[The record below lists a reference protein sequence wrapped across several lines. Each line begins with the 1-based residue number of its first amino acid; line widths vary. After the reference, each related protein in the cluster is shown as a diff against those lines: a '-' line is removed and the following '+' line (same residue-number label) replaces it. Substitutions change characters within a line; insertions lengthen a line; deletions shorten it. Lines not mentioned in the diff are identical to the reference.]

1 MLRDV
6 EQLPV
11 LKPTASDLIAIRYGE
26 SQGRAHLTGVQ
37 ALVRLVLD
45 ARRADIQRGRP
56 TAAFVSGYEGSPLG
70 GFDLELGRIGSLLAE
85 VGVGFQP
92 AVNEELA
99 ATAIMGTQLAP
110 TRPDAL
116 VSGVTGFWYGKSPGV
131 DRATDALRHANM
143 AGTHPDGGA
152 LALCGDD
159 PAAKSSTVPGASEAL
174 LADIGMPVL
183 FPSDSQDVLDLG
195 LHAVAMSRASGLW
208 VAVKIVTAVADG
220 ASAVEFSPDRV
231 TPAAPE
237 GPPWRHTPDAR
248 LLQPTS
254 GELEQSLTGIRLDR
268 ARAYAAANH
277 LDKIMTPPGPARV
290 GIVAAGSTYRA
301 VAHALQRLGL
311 DEAEAARRG
320 LRVLKLAAIH
330 PLVPSVII
338 DFAAGL
344 DEIIVIEDK
353 RALIEAGVT
362 AILYPRPDR
371 PRLSGKRDPQGR
383 ELFRSHGE
391 LDADTIAAVLARR
404 LDAIGSFP
412 SISAHLDGNG
422 HPVSARPTPARW
434 PAGDSSRPGREL
446 PITVTSRTPY
456 FCSGCPHN
464 TSTRVPDGAIVGA
477 GIGCHTLAL
486 AIPSERSGDI
496 IGLGQMGG
504 EGATWIGMSRYV
516 AAGHFFQN
524 LGDGTFFHSGSLAVR
539 AAIAANVN
547 ITYKLL
553 YNSAVAMTG
562 GQQAQGGVPVP
573 DLCRLLLAEGVARI
587 VITTPQPRRV
597 PYRRQLPSQVTIAN
611 RDQIVSVQEHLA
623 RVPGVTVLIHD
634 QECATE
640 LRRKRKRGLAAAPA
654 TRAMINERV
663 CEGCGDCGARSN
675 CLSLQP
681 VSTAFGRKTRIDQSS
696 CNLDFS
702 CIDGDCPSFLSVR
715 PGSGQRSPK
724 AAPQPPELPDRPID
738 LTSEYHVRM
747 TGIGGSGI
755 VTLSQVLARA
765 AALAGYH
772 VRSLD
777 QTGLAQKGGPV
788 VSDVRFGPDPVMA
801 GRGAAGECDL
811 YLACDALVATEP
823 GNLVVTDADRTV
835 AIVSVSEIVTGPMV
849 LDPAKRMPGQ
859 AEIVAAITGRTR
871 SDAARFLDAR
881 RAANALLGHDQY
893 ANLLLAGVAFEA
905 GALPIPAAAIEAAI
919 RDNGAA
925 ADRNVAAFRFG
936 RLAVA
941 DPEKFAAAERGGAAG
956 SGSADSGLA
965 ESVRQELGAAAPAD
979 LVELVA
985 HRASELTAYQNRE
998 YARRYVTAVAGILRR
1013 DPGRESGPE
1022 ITAAAARNLFALM
1035 AYKDEYEVARLSLD
1049 PALAEAVER
1058 EFGPG
1063 AKVSYRLHPPIL
1075 RTLGLRRKI
1084 TLGPWIRVA
1093 FRLLAGMRRLRG
1105 TPLDIFG
1112 YTELRRSE
1120 QQLPGEYL
1128 TAVDAALTRLEAGGA
1143 DYEWALKVA
1152 DAAALIRGYESI
1164 KLGSIERFRS
1174 AVRELEN
1181 VPVLAR

>member
-6 EQLPV
+6 EPLPV
-11 LKPTASDLIAIRYGE
+11 LKPTGSDLTAIRYGQT
-26 SQGRAHLTGVQ
+26 QGRAHLTGVQ

-45 ARRADIQRGRP
+45 ARRADIRRGRS

-70 GFDLELGRIGSLLAE
+70 GFDLALGRIGSLLTE
-85 VGVGFQP
+85 LGVGFQP

-143 AGTHPDGGA
+143 AGTHPGGGA
-152 LALCGDD
+152 LALAGDD
-159 PAAKSSTVPGASEAL
+159 PAAKSSTVPGASEVL

-195 LHAVAMSRASGLW
+195 LHAVEMSRASGLW

-231 TPAAPE
+231 IPAAPA

-277 LDKIMTPPGPARV
+277 LDKIMTLPGPARV

-311 DEAEAARRG
+311 DDAEAARRG
-320 LRVLKLAAIH
+320 LRVLKLAVIH

-371 PRLSGKRDPQGR
+371 PRLSGKRDPEGR

-391 LDADTIAAVLARR
+391 LDTDTIAAVLARR
-404 LDAIGSFP
+404 LDAIGAFP
-412 SISAHLDGNG
+412 SLSGYLDGNG
-422 HPVSARPTPARW
+422 RAVTVRPVSDRRPA
-434 PAGDSSRPGREL
+434 AGRRPGREL

-486 AIPSERSGDI
+486 AIPSQRSGDI
-496 IGLGQMGG
+496 VGLGQMGG
-504 EGATWIGMSRYV
+504 EGAAWIGMNRYV
-516 AAGHFFQN
+516 AAGHLFQN
-524 LGDGTFFHSGSLAVR
+524 LGDGTFFHSGSLALR

-562 GQQAQGGVPVP
+562 GQQAQGGLPVP

-587 VITTPQPRRV
+587 VITAPQPRRL
-597 PYRRQLPSQVTIAN
+597 PYRRQLPSQVTIAD
-611 RDQIVSVQEHLA
+611 RDQIVSVQEQLA

-640 LRRKRKRGLAAAPA
+640 LRRKRKRGLVAAPA
-654 TRAMINERV
+654 TGAMINERV
-663 CEGCGDCGARSN
+663 CEGCGNCGARSN

-715 PGSGQRSPK
+715 PGHGKRSPK
-724 AAPQPPELPDRPID
+724 PAPRPPELPDRPIH

-788 VSDVRFGPDPVMA
+788 VSDVRFGPDPVRA
-801 GRGAAGECDL
+801 GRGAAAECDL
-811 YLACDALVATEP
+811 YLACDTLVATEP
-823 GNLVVTDADRTV
+823 GNLVVTDAARTV
-835 AIVSVSEIVTGPMV
+835 AIVSVSEVATGPMV
-849 LDPAKRMPGQ
+849 LDPAKRLPGHS
-859 AEIVAAITGRTR
+859 EIVTTITDRTR

-881 RAANALLGHDQY
+881 RAAHALLGHDQY

-941 DPEKFAAAERGGAAG
+941 DPDKFAAAERGEATA

-965 ESVRQELGAAAPAD
+965 ESVRQELGAAASAG
-979 LVELVA
+979 LVELVT
-985 HRASELTAYQNRE
+985 HRTSELTAYQDRD

-1022 ITAAAARNLFALM
+1022 IAAAAARNLFALM

-1049 PALAEAVER
+1049 PALTEAVER
-1058 EFGPG
+1058 EFGSG

-1084 TLGPWIRVA
+1084 TLGPWFRVA

-1105 TPLDIFG
+1105 TPLDVFG
-1112 YTELRRSE
+1112 YTKLRRLE

-1128 TAVDAALTRLEAGGA
+1128 TAVDAALTRLETGGA
-1143 DYEWALKVA
+1143 DYEWALNVA

-1174 AVRELEN
+1174 ALRELED
-1181 VPVLAR
+1181 VPVLSI